1 MISTREFSKN
11 PSEALRKS
19 LSQPVMVTKYG
30 RPVACLVSIDSWDYV
45 IDLLRSCEIEE
56 QLGRDSTNLVPLGVD
71 GESITG
77 HPS

>member
-1 MISTREFSKN
+1 
-11 PSEALRKS
+11 
-19 LSQPVMVTKYG
+19 MVTKYG

-56 QLGRDSTNLVPLGVD
+56 QLGRDSKNLVPLGVD